1 MQTLKSQ
8 RSFRLDSRERA
19 ALERDGYLCREN
31 AFAKSELVDIADA
44 CEALIARLL
53 EEQRRPKVEAGAYV
67 FEHLQSLETAVK
79 WEKDNR
85 EVVLGIEPF
94 AHLSKPLE
102 AWAHDARFVD
112 PMRDLLGTDDVM
124 LFTEKLN
131 VKRGLVGGP
140 IVLHQDYP
148 YWVGVA
154 EDAAQ
159 VGTAIVFLDDS
170 TIENGCLEVVP
181 GSHRDGETKRKMIEG
196 FGANEMDKNQYDE
209 SKLVALEVPAGSVV
223 YFGSLLVHASA
234 PNRTAGDRR
243 ALLYSYQPA
252 GRRTLREVVF
262 GPGRTKIARP
272 AR

>member
-1 MQTLKSQ
+1 MSS
-8 RSFRLDSRERA
+8 SFRLDARERA
-19 ALERDGYLCREN
+19 ALDRDGYLCREN
-31 AFAKSELVDIADA
+31 AFAKSELVEIAQA
-44 CEALIARLL
+44 CETLIARLL

-94 AHLSKPLE
+94 AHLSEPLDR
-102 AWAHDARFVD
+102 WAHDPRFIE
-112 PMRDLLGTDDVM
+112 PMKDLLGNENVM

-181 GSHRDGETKRKMIEG
+181 GSHRDGETKRKQIEG
-196 FGANEMDKNQYDE
+196 FGANEMDQGQYDE
-209 SKLVALEVPAGSVV
+209 SKLVPLEVPAGSVV
-223 YFGSLLVHASA
+223 YFGSFLVHASA

-252 GRRTLREVVF
+252 GRRTLREAVF
-262 GPGRTKIARP
+262 RNSGAGAARP

>member
-1 MQTLKSQ
+1 MQTQKKQ
-8 RSFRLDSRERA
+8 TSFRLDARERA
-19 ALERDGYLCREN
+19 ALDRDGYLCREN
-31 AFAKSELVDIADA
+31 VFAKSELVEIADA

-53 EEQRRPKVEAGAYV
+53 EEQRKPKVEAGAYV

-79 WEKDNR
+79 WEKDHR
-85 EVVLGIEPF
+85 DVVLGIEPF
-94 AHLSKPLE
+94 AHLSKPLDD
-102 AWAHDARFVD
+102 WAHDPRFFD
-112 PMRDLLGTDDVM
+112 PMKDLLATDDIM

-154 EDAAQ
+154 ENAAQ

-181 GSHRDGETKRKMIEG
+181 GSHRDGEGKRKTIEG
-196 FGANEMDKNQYDE
+196 FGANEMDQNQYDA
-209 SKLVALEVPAGSVV
+209 SKLVPLEAPAGSVV

-234 PNRTAGDRR
+234 PNKTPSDRR

-252 GRRTLREVVF
+252 GRRTLREAVF
-262 GPGRTKIARP
+262 GNRGKAARP